1 MKRPS
6 KQPRDPGR
14 VEGRDAATMFFAAGC
29 LERMARMEA
38 SSTDRSKLT
47 AYYIETYFTKAAQ
60 CRARAREIRDYLRA
74 AKREGGAS

>member
-1 MKRPS
+1 MSAR

-29 LERMARMEA
+29 FERMARDHA
-38 SSTDRSKLT
+38 KGSDRSPCI
-47 AYYIETYFTKAAQ
+47 AYYIETYYKKAAQ
-60 CRARAREIRDYLRA
+60 CRTRAREIRDYLRA